1 MSGIISI
8 LTDFG
13 PSGVAVS
20 EMKATILGL
29 APTIR
34 IVDVSHTIAPQNI
47 LEAAGILGRTPFYF
61 PAGTVHIFVV
71 DPGVGTA
78 RRPMAAQLGDQLF
91 VGPDNG
97 TLTLAMHRAET
108 EGHTPRFFALDKPQY
123 WRPRI
128 SNVFHGRD
136 IFAPVAAHLASGV
149 PLEAVGTPIA
159 DPVRLAVTWPRR
171 TPTGLAGEV
180 SFVVKHFGNIF
191 TNVSAQDLDALGVD
205 LGSLRVRLAGV
216 EIKGLVR
223 TFGDR
228 PPGELVALI
237 GSDDELIVAEVN
249 GHAGDRLG
257 IKVGDPVE
265 VICDL

>member
-20 EMKATILGL
+20 EMKATILG
-29 APTIR
+29 
-34 IVDVSHTIAPQNI
+34 IAPQVHMVDI
-47 LEAAGILGRTPFYF
+47 THTVPAQDVRTAAGTLGRSPFYF

-78 RRPMAAQLGDQLF
+78 RRPMAAQLGPQTF

-97 TLTLAMHRAET
+97 ALTLAIERAEA
-108 EGHTPRFFALDKPQY
+108 EGHTPRFVVLDKREY

-149 PLEAVGTPIA
+149 PFESIGTPID
-159 DPVRLAVTWPRR
+159 DPVRLPFSRPRR
-171 TPTGLAGEV
+171 TEQGLAGEV
-180 SFVVKHFGNIF
+180 TFVVKHFGNIF
-191 TNVSAQDLDALGVD
+191 TNMSASDLEALGKD
-205 LGSLRVRLAGV
+205 HASLRVRLAGV
-216 EIKGLVR
+216 EIAGLVR

-228 PPGELVALI
+228 APGELVALI

-249 GHAGDRLG
+249 GHAGDRLKV
-257 IKVGDPVE
+257 KVGDPVE
-265 VICDL
+265 VIAD

>member
-29 APTIR
+29 APNAR

-47 LEAAGILGRTPFYF
+47 TEAAGILRRTPFYF

-78 RRPMAAQLGDQLF
+78 RRPIAAQLGDQFF

-97 TLTLAMHRAET
+97 TLTLAMHRAESD
-108 EGHTPRFFALDKPQY
+108 GHTPRFVALDKPNY

-149 PLEAVGTPIA
+149 PLEAVGTLID
-159 DPVRLAVTWPRR
+159 DPVRLPFTWPRR
-171 TPTGLAGEV
+171 TPNGLAGEV
-180 SFVVKHFGNIF
+180 SAIVRHFGNIF
-191 TNVSAQDLDALGVD
+191 TNISAQDLEALGVD
-205 LGSLRVRLAGV
+205 LGALRVRLAGV

-228 PPGELVALI
+228 APGELVALI

-249 GHAGDRLG
+249 GHAGDRLS
-257 IKVGDPVE
+257 IKVGEPVE
-265 VICDL
+265 VIAD

>member
-1 MSGIISI
+1 MSRVISI

-20 EMKATILGL
+20 EMKATILGI
-29 APTIR
+29 APKVQ
-34 IVDVSHTIAPQNI
+34 IVDITHTISAQNVR
-47 LEAAGILGRTPFYF
+47 EAAGTLGRSPFYF
-61 PAGTVHIFVV
+61 PPGTIHIFVV

-78 RRPMAAQLGDQLF
+78 RRPIAALLGDQTF

-97 TLTLAMHRAET
+97 ALTLAIERAEAD
-108 EGHTPRFFALDKPQY
+108 GHKPRFVALDKPRF

-136 IFAPVAAHLASGV
+136 IFAPVAANLAIGA
-149 PLEAVGTPIA
+149 PFDAVGTPID
-159 DPVRLAVTWPRR
+159 DPVRLPFERPRR
-171 TPTGLAGEV
+171 TEHGLSGQV

-191 TNVSAQDLDALGVD
+191 TNISAPDLDALGKDVS
-205 LGSLRVRLAGV
+205 SLRVRLAGV
-216 EIKGLVR
+216 EIAGLVR

-228 PPGELVALI
+228 APGELVALI

-249 GHAGDRLG
+249 GHAGDRLNV
-257 IKVGDPVE
+257 KVGDPVE
-265 VICDL
+265 VIAD

>member
-20 EMKATILGL
+20 EMKATILGI
-29 APTIR
+29 APTAKM
-34 IVDVSHTIAPQNI
+34 VDITHTISPQNI
-47 LEAAGILGRTPFYF
+47 LEAAGILGRSPFYF

-71 DPGVGTA
+71 DPGVGTT
-78 RRPMAAQLGDQLF
+78 RRPMAAQLGDQFF

-97 TLTLAMHRAET
+97 TLTLAMERAEAA
-108 EGHTPRFFALDKPQY
+108 GHTPRFVVLDKPDF

-149 PLEAVGTPIA
+149 PLETVGTAIA
-159 DPVRLAVTWPRR
+159 DPVRLTIARPRR
-171 TPTGLAGEV
+171 TATGLAGEV
-180 SFVVKHFGNIF
+180 SFIVKHFGNIF
-191 TNVSAQDLDALGVD
+191 TNIDVADLDGLNAGD
-205 LGSLRVRLAGV
+205 RPLRVRLAGI
-216 EIKGLVR
+216 ELKGLVR

-228 PPGELVALI
+228 APGEMVALI
-237 GSDDELIVAEVN
+237 GSDDELIIAEVN

-257 IKVGDPVE
+257 VKVGDPVE
-265 VICDL
+265 VIVDF

>member
-1 MSGIISI
+1 MSRIISI

-29 APTIR
+29 APEVQ
-34 IVDVSHTIAPQNI
+34 IVDISHTIAAQNI

-61 PAGTVHIFVV
+61 PPGTIHIFVV

-78 RRPMAAQLGDQLF
+78 RRPMAAQLGSQFF

-97 TLTLAMHRAET
+97 TLTLAIQRAEA
-108 EGHTPRFFALDKPQY
+108 EGHKPRFVALDRPEF

-136 IFAPVAAHLASGV
+136 IFAPVAANLARGV
-149 PLEAVGTPIA
+149 PFAAIGTPIT
-159 DPVRLAVTWPRR
+159 DPVRLPVARPQR
-171 TPTGLAGEV
+171 TSTGLTGEV
-180 SFVVKHFGNIF
+180 SFIVKHFGNIF
-191 TNVSAQDLDALGVD
+191 TNIDAQDIDNLKADPRQ
-205 LGSLRVRLAGV
+205 LRFKVGGV
-216 EIKGLVR
+216 EIQGLVR

-228 PPGELVALI
+228 QPGELVALI

-249 GHAGDRLG
+249 GHAGDRLAVQ
-257 IKVGDPVE
+257 VGDPIE
-265 VICDL
+265 VICDC